1 MSLIN
6 ALANINNRY
15 SSDPE
20 VREMQEKAEQLKIYD
35 MIKIV
40 ANHGDDTKDE
50 PNILEWE
57 ECTLNYNQN
66 KLTKLTMKDGTLL
79 YSSEKLLLTSN
90 APEYIRAFRNGKWVG
105 RLKAYSEKLTQ
116 DHEQSLIAK
125 ANKEKERKLKP
136 FTDIDF

>member
-1 MSLIN
+1 MSFWST
-6 ALANINNRY
+6 LAAGNNRY

-66 KLTKLTMKDGTLL
+66 DSTKLTMKDGTLL
-79 YSSEKLLLTSN
+79 YLSEKRIVDLKRV
-90 APEYIRAFRNGKWVG
+90 EYINAFRNGKWVD

-116 DHEQSLIAK
+116 DHKQSLIAK
-125 ANKEKERKLKP
+125 ANEEKERKLKP